1 MIGAIACPYFRRAF
15 GWCVPIGG
23 LGGLIGLGGGEFRL
37 PVLIYAIGFDARSA
51 VPLNLLI
58 SLVTLSFALAVR
70 SGSVSLAVVVPYL
83 PAMLG
88 LLAGGMASAF
98 YGAALVSRLSNTHL
112 IRLIAVLLGMIG
124 LLMMAEAFLPFQS
137 GDLLPASAA
146 AHLAAGAAIGI
157 GVGLVSSML
166 GVAGGE
172 LLIPALVLIFGA
184 DIKIA
189 GSASILISLGIVSI
203 GLWRYWRADAVPTG
217 RGAQRMTA
225 AMAAGSI
232 IGATLGG
239 LAVAY
244 APVAF
249 LKVLLGG
256 GLLAAAVR
264 TATHRE
270 TRR

>member
-1 MIGAIACPYFRRAF
+1 MIRAIACPYFRRAF

-37 PVLIYAIGFDARSA
+37 PVLMYGIGFDARSA

-70 SGSVSLAVVVPYL
+70 SGAVSLAVIVPYL
-83 PAMLG
+83 PAMIG
-88 LLAGGMASAF
+88 LVAGGMASAVI
-98 YGAALVSRLSNTHL
+98 GVRLVGHLTDRRLV
-112 IRLIAVLLGMIG
+112 RLIAVLLAALG
-124 LLMMAEAFLPFQS
+124 LLLMTEAILPFRS
-137 GDLLPASAA
+137 GGLLPPNAA
-146 AHLAAGAAIGI
+146 VHLAAGTVIGI
-157 GVGLVSSML
+157 GVGLVSSVL

-184 DIKIA
+184 DIKTA
-189 GSASILISLGIVSI
+189 GSASILISLGIVGV
-203 GLWRYWRADAVPTG
+203 GLWRYWHAGAIPMG
-217 RGAQRMTA
+217 RGAQRIAT

-232 IGATLGG
+232 VGAVLGG

-249 LKVLLGG
+249 LKVLLGCV
-256 GLLAAAVR
+256 LLAAAAKTVLP
-264 TATHRE
+264 
-270 TRR
+270 RRGG